1 MPKLFV
7 AALSV
12 LLAGSLAS
20 CGPKNDDKNVQSEP
34 TEAVTTT
41 PTPTVEETP
50 AEVAPA
56 SKLLVFVVE
65 NHSFDQ
71 MRSGMPYTY
80 ALATEFGH
88 ATDFTAIRHPSLP
101 NYIAMASGSTQG
113 ITDDKEPSG
122 HKLSGPSVFGQ
133 AIAAGRTAGAYADG
147 MTTNCA
153 TTGGGDRYAPRHN
166 PWTYFA
172 DEREDCLKYDLP
184 FTEFDQDVV
193 DGDLPDIA
201 FAIPNNCNNAHDED
215 CPLEVADEWFRVQMD
230 KVFAGPDWQSGKLA
244 VVLTADE
251 DDRESD
257 NKVLTVVIHPSQKGN
272 VVTNPLT
279 HYSLSRLFSEITH
292 TTPLA
297 NAQTAPSMAEAFGL
311 PIA

>member
-1 MPKLFV
+1 
-7 AALSV
+7 
-12 LLAGSLAS
+12 
-20 CGPKNDDKNVQSEP
+20 
-34 TEAVTTT
+34 
-41 PTPTVEETP
+41 
-50 AEVAPA
+50 
-56 SKLLVFVVE
+56 E

>member
-1 MPKLFV
+1 MSKLFV

-88 ATDFTAIRHPSLP
+88 
-101 NYIAMASGSTQG
+101 
-113 ITDDKEPSG
+113 
-122 HKLSGPSVFGQ
+122 
-133 AIAAGRTAGAYADG
+133 
-147 MTTNCA
+147 
-153 TTGGGDRYAPRHN
+153 
-166 PWTYFA
+166 
-172 DEREDCLKYDLP
+172 
-184 FTEFDQDVV
+184 
-193 DGDLPDIA
+193 
-201 FAIPNNCNNAHDED
+201 
-215 CPLEVADEWFRVQMD
+215 
-230 KVFAGPDWQSGKLA
+230 
-244 VVLTADE
+244 
-251 DDRESD
+251 
-257 NKVLTVVIHPSQKGN
+257 
-272 VVTNPLT
+272 
-279 HYSLSRLFSEITH
+279 
-292 TTPLA
+292 
-297 NAQTAPSMAEAFGL
+297 
-311 PIA
+311 